1 MMTRNPKVSIGLPV
15 YNGERHIRQA
25 LDSLLAQ
32 DYGDF
37 ELIISDNASTDE
49 TQQICLEYAARDE
62 RIRYYRNERNMGAD
76 WNFNRVFELSA
87 SEYFMWAAHDDYYDR
102 RHLGACLKAFG
113 TSDAIVLAGT
123 MCESIAPETG
133 ELLLIDHGV
142 STIGLKARERFKHYK
157 LMLHCGKKNVG
168 SIFCGVYKH
177 DALRKVM
184 PLKNVIATDHVLLA
198 ELSFQGEFV
207 TIQEKLMTKR
217 YGGISKSHKNVAHAL
232 PITNPVLIRCPYFVR
247 EVLLQIIIFST
258 NKLTLREK
266 ITLACWSFSN
276 YVKVHFIPVLYRRL
290 RTIVKCQA
298 TIRARELWRSV
309 IRQR

>member
-1 MMTRNPKVSIGLPV
+1 MSYEPLISIGLPV

-32 DYGDF
+32 NYGDF

-62 RIRYYRNERNMGAD
+62 RIRYYRNERDMGGT

-87 SEYFMWAAHDDYYDR
+87 GEYFMWAAHDDYYDR
-102 RHLGACLKAFG
+102 RYLGACLKAFG
-113 TSDAIVLAGT
+113 ISDAIVLAGT

-133 ELLLIDHGV
+133 ELILIDHGL
-142 STIGLKARERFKHYK
+142 STIGLKPRERFKHYK
-157 LMLHCGKKNVG
+157 SMLHCGKKNVG
-168 SIFCGVYKH
+168 GIFYGVYKR

-184 PLKNVIATDHVLLA
+184 PLKKVIATDHILLA

-207 TIQEKLMTKR
+207 TVQEKLMTKR
-217 YGGISKSHKNVAHAL
+217 YGGTSKSFESIAHSEC
-232 PITNPVLIRCPYFVR
+232 ITNPVLIKHSYLVR
-247 EVLLQIIIFST
+247 EVLLQRIIFST
-258 NKLTLREK
+258 DKLTLWEK

-276 YVKVHFIPVLYRRL
+276 YVKVHFIPALRRRL
-290 RTIVKCQA
+290 RTMARSSA
-298 TIRARELWRSV
+298 TIHARELWRSV
-309 IRQR
+309 VRQR